1 MNDNRITFTFNV
13 TSSSDPERLG
23 AAEPSAIAKLI
34 ATLIKEL
41 TPSEDLPDV
50 AEQIKSQVDEQL
62 AQLRTDEAN
71 ARASAQ
77 VEVTAWD
84 KDEELKPLDLRYT
97 ASEEPS
103 RFPYVNE
110 DDPNKP
116 GIDDQF

>member
-1 MNDNRITFTFNV
+1 MSDNKITFTFNV
-13 TSSSDPERLG
+13 TSSSDPQRLG
-23 AAEPSAIAKLI
+23 MAI
-34 ATLIKEL
+34 ATLIREL
-41 TPSEDLPDV
+41 TPPEDLPDV
-50 AEQIKSQVDEQL
+50 AEQIKSQVGEQL
-62 AQLRTDEAN
+62 TQLRTGEAD
-71 ARASAQ
+71 ARASAR